1 MISIIE
7 LLSLIW
13 MGLAIGAIVCSSYKK
28 YIDKK
33 LIDDVNYAIAN
44 GGQIELI
51 NGIILDFEDGIIRN
65 SNGKQIKCIYR

>member
-13 MGLAIGAIVCSSYKK
+13 MGLAIGTIMCSLYKK
-28 YIDKK
+28 HINKK

-44 GGQIELI
+44 GGQLKLS
-51 NGIILDFEDGIIRN
+51 NGIILDFDNGIILN
-65 SNGKQIKCIYR
+65 SHGKQIKCIYR